1 MSKTAYK
8 TTVLKVSVCPE
19 GEDPILSEKATDVSL
34 ADEGGGPFVEIRQ
47 SNSALKT
54 GVVRLDFD
62 ELEPVAEA
70 FFALLAG
77 LKK

>member
-1 MSKTAYK
+1 MSKPAYK
-8 TTVLKVSVCPE
+8 TKVLKVSVHPVDE
-19 GEDPILSEKATDVSL
+19 GPVLSDRSTHVSL
-34 ADEGGGPFVEIRQ
+34 EDEGGGPFVEIRQ

-54 GVVRLDFD
+54 GVVRLHFD